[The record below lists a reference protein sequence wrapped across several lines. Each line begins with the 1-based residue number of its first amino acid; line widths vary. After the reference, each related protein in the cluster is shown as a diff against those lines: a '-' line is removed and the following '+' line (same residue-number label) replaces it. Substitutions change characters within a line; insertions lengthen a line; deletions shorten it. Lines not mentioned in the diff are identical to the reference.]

1 MSDQTIKETAVHDGV
16 IKEVLNTAAQFAG
29 VGRKVDQL
37 KENASHLVEDGINDA
52 KRMVKRGRYAA
63 KDLFEDTAHM
73 IKHDPFRSVGV
84 TFGIGF
90 GLGAILGLLVAYK
103 SKTSS

>member
-1 MSDQTIKETAVHDGV
+1 MSDQTTQETATNDGV

-29 VGRKVDQL
+29 VGRKVEEL
-37 KENASHLVEDGINDA
+37 KENASHFVEDGINDA

-63 KDLFEDTAHM
+63 EDIVEDTAHM

-84 TFGIGF
+84 AFGIGF